1 MTHLLTPATAGKHR
15 GLAGAIRAMPHWA
28 FALVVVAVASS
39 TVAMANVPASWLGGA
54 AGEALEG
61 QEALIQA
68 AVAPAP
74 AQTTDPAKAARA
86 RRTRCATCG
95 VIQAIRRI
103 EPVGDLPAAFEF
115 TVRLHDGSMRISSS
129 ATRDKWR
136 SGDRIMFIGGIAPPS
151 QQ

>member
-1 MTHLLTPATAGKHR
+1 VPHPLAPAISGKRR

-54 AGEALEG
+54 RVALDE
-61 QEALIQA
+61 QEALVQA
-68 AVAPAP
+68 AVEPAP
-74 AQTTDPAKAARA
+74 PQTGNPAKARD

-103 EPVGDLPAAFEF
+103 EPVGDLPATFEF
-115 TVRLHDGSMRISSS
+115 TVRLRDGSTRISSS
-129 ATRDKWR
+129 ETQDKWR
-136 SGDRIMFIGGIAPPS
+136 SGDRIMFIGGIAPGH
-151 QQ
+151 Q